1 MKNKIFVIFT
11 GGTIGSA
18 VSDGNVNLDGGTKK
32 ALIERYERLRGNN
45 IAFDFSSPVNML
57 SENVQKEDLYAIF
70 NEVKKINAEEYDG
83 IIITHGTDSL
93 CFTANWLSQV
103 LCDISLPVVLVSSL
117 YPLCDP
123 RSNGVDNFAGAV
135 AFIEKAALRGV
146 YVSFKNENEPI
157 KIHLASRLTYCDQLN
172 GSYHSVLGEYFAK
185 TDGRD
190 VMIMQTPHNPTPE
203 SICNSEKKPVPPLL
217 CDEIM
222 LITAHSLLNFAL
234 YDFDN
239 VKPKAV
245 IVELYHSGTV
255 CTRGD
260 NLNFLKF
267 AGYCKERGVKVILAP
282 VNSSANVYA
291 SMNNLPE
298 EVVVCRDMSFEMCL
312 AKVMGA
318 LGAGLEPEAYLED
331 NLFFEKLTVS

>member
-1 MKNKIFVIFT
+1 MKNRIFVIFT

-18 VSDGNVNLDGGTKK
+18 VTGGSVNLDGGTKK
-32 ALIERYERLRGNN
+32 ALIDKYERLRGDY

-57 SENVQKEDLYAIF
+57 SENVQKEDLLAIF
-70 NEVKKINAEEYDG
+70 NEVKKVDPEKYDG
-83 IIITHGTDSL
+83 VIITHGTDSL

-103 LCDISLPVVLVSSL
+103 LSDISYPVVLVSSL
-117 YPLCDP
+117 YPLGDP

-135 AFIEKAALRGV
+135 AFIERTRLRGV
-146 YVSFKNENEPI
+146 YVSFKNDDEPI

-172 GSYHSVLGEYFAK
+172 GSYHSVLGEYFAD
-185 TDGRD
+185 TDGQN
-190 VMIMQTPHNPTPE
+190 VNIMTSLHNPAPE
-203 SICNSEKKPVPPLL
+203 RIRSEISAPIPPLL

-234 YDFDN
+234 YDFD
-239 VKPKAV
+239 KTRPKAV

-267 AGYCKERGVKVILAP
+267 AQYCKSRGVKVILAP

-291 SMNNLPE
+291 SMNSLPE
-298 EVVVCRDMSFEMCL
+298 EVIVCRDMSFEMCL

-318 LGAGLEPEAYLED
+318 LGANLAPDAYLED
-331 NLFFEKLTVS
+331 NLFFEKLI

>member
-1 MKNKIFVIFT
+1 MKKKIFVIFT

-32 ALIERYERLRGNN
+32 MLIDKYERLRGNDVE
-45 IAFDFSSPVNML
+45 FDYSSPVNML
-57 SENVQKEDLYAIF
+57 SENVQKDDLYAIF
-70 NEVKKINAEEYDG
+70 NEVKKIDPDKYDG

-103 LCDISLPVVLVSSL
+103 LCDITLPVVLVSAL
-117 YPLCDP
+117 YPLGDP
-123 RSNGVDNFAGAV
+123 RSNGIDNFAGAV
-135 AFIEKAALRGV
+135 AFIEKAHLRGV

-172 GSYHSVLGEYFAK
+172 GSYHSVLGEYFAR

-190 VMIMQTPHNPTPE
+190 VLIMSTPHNPTPE
-203 SICNSEKKPVPPLL
+203 RIFTQISKPIPPLL

-234 YDFDN
+234 YDFDK
-239 VKPKAV
+239 VMPKAV

-267 AGYCKERGVKVILAP
+267 AAYCKERGVPVILAP

-291 SMNNLPE
+291 SMNNLPG
-298 EVVVCRDMSFEMCL
+298 EVKVCRDMSFEMCL

-318 LGAGLEPEAYLED
+318 LGANLPPEAYLED
-331 NLFFEKLTVS
+331 NLFFEKIMLS

>member
-18 VSDGNVNLDGGTKK
+18 ESGGNVNLDGGTKK
-32 ALIERYERLRGNN
+32 TLIEKYERLRGNG
-45 IAFDFSSPVNML
+45 ISFDFSSPVNML
-57 SENVQKEDLYAIF
+57 SENVQKEDLLAIYE
-70 NEVKKINAEEYDG
+70 EVKKIDADEYDG
-83 IIITHGTDSL
+83 VIITHGTDSL

-103 LCDISLPVVLVSSL
+103 LCDVKLPVVLVSSL
-117 YPLCDP
+117 YPLGDP

-135 AFIEKAALRGV
+135 AFIEKTALCGV

-172 GSYHSVLGEYFAK
+172 GSYHSVLGEYFAL
-185 TDGRD
+185 TDGREVS
-190 VMIMQTPHNPTPE
+190 VMTTPHNPTPE
-203 SICNSEKKPVPPLL
+203 EIRKNKNTPVPALL

-234 YDFDN
+234 YDFDR

-267 AGYCKERGVKVILAP
+267 AAYCKERGVRVILAP

-291 SMNNLPE
+291 SMNNLPD

-318 LGAGLEPEAYLED
+318 LGAGLAPEAYLED
-331 NLFFEKLTVS
+331 NLFFEKLI

>member
-18 VSDGNVNLDGGTKK
+18 ESGGNVNLDGGTKK
-32 ALIERYERLRGNN
+32 TLLKNYERLKGES
-45 IAFDFSSPVNML
+45 IKFDASSPVNML
-57 SENVQKEDLYAIF
+57 SENVQKEDLIAIF
-70 NEVKKINAEEYDG
+70 DEVKSIDPDEYDG

-103 LCDISLPVVLVSSL
+103 LCDVKLPVVLVSSL
-117 YPLCDP
+117 YPLGDP

-135 AFIEKAALRGV
+135 AFIEKTALRGV
-146 YVSFKNENEPI
+146 YVSFKNDNEPI

-172 GSYHSVLGEYFAK
+172 GSYHSVLGEYFAE
-185 TDGRD
+185 TDGEN
-190 VMIMQTPHNPTPE
+190 VKIMQSAHNPSPE
-203 SICNSEKKPVPPLL
+203 SIKNLVSAPIPPLI

-234 YDFDN
+234 YDFDR

-267 AGYCKERGVKVILAP
+267 ASYCNERGVKVILAP

-291 SMNNLPE
+291 SMNSLPE

-318 LGAGLEPEAYLED
+318 LGASLAPEAYLND
-331 NLFFEKLTVS
+331 NLFFEKLI